1 MSGARV
7 FVDTNVLVYAY
18 DLDAGPKHQIA
29 LDIMRDLWRSGLGVL
44 STQTLQE
51 FFVTVTRKIP
61 LPIEVPVAKEIIK
74 RLSKWDVV
82 THDREIVLEAIE
94 LHQRFKLSFW
104 DSLIVASAIAGS
116 AGTILSEDFSDDQ
129 TIMGTTIKNPF
140 AQGLL

>member
-18 DLDAGPKHQIA
+18 DLDAGQKHQIA

-44 STQTLQE
+44 SSQTLQE

-61 LPIEVPVAKEIIK
+61 LPIEVPLAKEIIK

-82 THDREIVLEAIE
+82 THDMEIVLEAIE

-129 TIMGTTIKNPF
+129 TIMGTSIKNPF
-140 AQGLL
+140 A